1 MAYLTKKEK
10 LSRIL
15 TRERVRRGLS
25 QLDVANAVDASLRNH
40 QRWESGET
48 FPQPYSLRKLQGF
61 FGKCIDEVIIFDSQE
76 HPLQDRVLAG
86 DQEEPEAVPPQEEH
100 DEQSTSETF
109 SEIGEEKTGTANT
122 EQRISPTSQR
132 TIKQQLPLLCTIL
145 LILILVVIGIV
156 FLMHM
161 TNPPRPT
168 VIKPGGAWISP
179 SGNTVGDVISFAAY
193 AYPTHLGEPA
203 IDHVNF
209 TIYWQGVD
217 PRKWIIACVAR
228 TPIRNDIYTC
238 NADLRKLG
246 TPPGKIIISFDVYD
260 RQGNKNLAPN
270 GPHTLFYSP
279 TQPLSS

>member
-25 QLDVANAVDASLRNH
+25 QLDVANSVDASLRNY

-61 FGKCIDEVIIFDSQE
+61 FGECINEVIIFDPQE
-76 HPLQDRVLAG
+76 HPLQDDRILAG
-86 DQEEPEAVPPQEEH
+86 DQEEPDEVPPQEEQ
-100 DEQSTSETF
+100 DNQSFSETF
-109 SEIGEEKTGTANT
+109 SETIEEKTSTAST
-122 EQRISPTSQR
+122 EPQISSTSQR
-132 TIKQQLPLLCTIL
+132 TIKHHLPLLCTIL
-145 LILILVVIGIV
+145 LILILIVIGIV
-156 FLMHM
+156 LLAHI
-161 TNPPRPT
+161 TNPPRPAT
-168 VIKPGGAWISP
+168 IKPGGSWFSP
-179 SGNTVGDVISFAAY
+179 SGNTVGDQISFAAY
-193 AYPTHLGEPA
+193 AYPTHAGDPA

-228 TPIRNDIYTC
+228 KPIRDDLFACTAN
-238 NADLRKLG
+238 LRKLG
-246 TPPGKIIISFDVYD
+246 APPGKIKISFDVYD

-270 GPHTLFYSP
+270 GEHILMYSP
-279 TQPLSS
+279 TASA